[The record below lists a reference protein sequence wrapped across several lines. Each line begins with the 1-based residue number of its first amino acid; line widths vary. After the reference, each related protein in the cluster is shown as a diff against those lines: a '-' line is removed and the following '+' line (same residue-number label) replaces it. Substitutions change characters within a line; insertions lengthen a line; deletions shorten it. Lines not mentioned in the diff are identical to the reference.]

1 MIFLANR
8 SNLQLRRLHRERIAN
23 RFESDNV
30 FSDVR
35 FCRAG
40 IRSPGKYRVVA
51 EVDARLF
58 LDDTSYPTSEA
69 RIEVGFDYVGSSDRD
84 QYWINWV
91 EPEQSL
97 LVGWHQDET
106 HSEYGEV
113 QLQIS
118 HENTTVE
125 HLPAEFIDSHPLDVL
140 SRRLNQLPQTVE
152 AVQWTNNSPTG
163 FDLASESE

>member
-84 QYWINWV
+84 QYWINWI
-91 EPEQSL
+91 ESDRSL

-106 HSEYGEV
+106 HPEFGEV
-113 QLQIS
+113 HLQVS
-118 HENTTVE
+118 NENTTVE

-152 AVQWTNNSPTG
+152 AVQWQDSRPIG
-163 FDLASESE
+163 FDFK